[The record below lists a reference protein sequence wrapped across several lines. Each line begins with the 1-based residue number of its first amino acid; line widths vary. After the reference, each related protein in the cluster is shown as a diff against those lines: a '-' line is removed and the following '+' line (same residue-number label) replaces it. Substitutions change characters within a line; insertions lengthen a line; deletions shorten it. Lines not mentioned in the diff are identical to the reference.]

1 LRALNEADM
10 DIEMAGNG
18 SGTLTAQNREYCQ
31 SRHVVDGDDVIT
43 TKESLDKSE
52 ESSISTDLHDE
63 KNENTNEGSIICNH
77 SFELCL
83 MNGDTIEQMI
93 SEKKRDV
100 LEGLLHCDDS
110 VDNKTQGKKHGQNR
124 NHEMHDKTSPKF
136 RTLERRG
143 SKTGLTRESELAVV
157 WVHRIPWY
165 LRPVIPAFFNLVNSA
180 LRWASLVLVA
190 ASTAEMLMSGLELLM
205 SVFASR
211 IIRKRLVSNTRWI
224 GVSILAVGLIL
235 VGFANVLQEREKEE
249 KADGENFRQLM
260 IGNLLIFAQCIFS
273 ATQDITE
280 EIFLQETDM
289 PATLLLGMEG
299 LFGFIFGVPLYFC
312 FASSFGESPFDTW
325 AVLSSSPLKAGSAV
339 VCLLL
344 LVLITGIFNIIATEV
359 TSSMSRNVWK
369 NFRTILVWVFGLL
382 IFYVGEN
389 DDRFGEEWIE
399 PSSFYVLGGF
409 FVMITGVYIYY
420 NE

>member
-1 LRALNEADM
+1 
-10 DIEMAGNG
+10 
-18 SGTLTAQNREYCQ
+18 
-31 SRHVVDGDDVIT
+31 
-43 TKESLDKSE
+43 
-52 ESSISTDLHDE
+52 
-63 KNENTNEGSIICNH
+63 
-77 SFELCL
+77 
-83 MNGDTIEQMI
+83 
-93 SEKKRDV
+93 
-100 LEGLLHCDDS
+100 
-110 VDNKTQGKKHGQNR
+110 
-124 NHEMHDKTSPKF
+124 
-136 RTLERRG
+136 
-143 SKTGLTRESELAVV
+143 
-157 WVHRIPWY
+157 
-165 LRPVIPAFFNLVNSA
+165 
-180 LRWASLVLVA
+180 
-190 ASTAEMLMSGLELLM
+190 M

-312 FASSFGESPFDTW
+312 FASSFGESPSDTW

-389 DDRFGEEWIE
+389 DDRFGEE
-399 PSSFYVLGGF
+399 
-409 FVMITGVYIYY
+409 
-420 NE
+420 